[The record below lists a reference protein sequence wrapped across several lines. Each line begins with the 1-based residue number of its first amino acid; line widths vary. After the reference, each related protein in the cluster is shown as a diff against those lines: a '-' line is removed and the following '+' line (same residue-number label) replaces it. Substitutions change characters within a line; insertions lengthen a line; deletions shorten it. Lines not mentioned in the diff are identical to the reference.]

1 MNKKSHNKKRNVG
14 IIYEQLILTMSKGIV
29 ENNPI
34 ILEQAKNIIKSYFK
48 PGTELYKEHK
58 LFQALIKPEIN
69 DASLATA
76 ILGEAK
82 KASRA
87 HDFSRLEREKSKMI
101 RDINLSFGK
110 SFYKTK
116 IKEYKDFA
124 TVQTLINDW
133 RFESKDFERL
143 VEYENKAH
151 SILIRKKTS
160 INLNEQKVP
169 EINNLVVKIMTEK
182 FNNRYQK
189 RLTDVQKSL
198 IKQYV
203 FIDVSPDFKTTLESI
218 KESCTASLKEYHDTC
233 DSSLVKAKIAP
244 VLKELNEIDT
254 EKIDDEKF
262 SRFMTICQLQS
273 ELQGKING

>member
-14 IIYEQLILTMSKGIV
+14 IIYEQLILTVSKGIV
-29 ENNPI
+29 ENNHDI
-34 ILEQAKNIIKSYFK
+34 AAKAKNIIKKYFK

-87 HDFSRLEREKSKMI
+87 HDFSKLNREKSLMI
-101 RDINLSFGK
+101 RDINLTFGK
-110 SFYKTK
+110 SFYKIK
-116 IKEYKDFA
+116 IKEYKDLA

-133 RFESKDFERL
+133 RSESKNMERL
-143 VEYENKAH
+143 VEYENKVH
-151 SILIRKKTS
+151 KILTKEKTS
-160 INLNEQKVP
+160 QVISEHQAP

-182 FNNRYQK
+182 FNSRYGNK
-189 RLTDVQKSL
+189 LTELQRTL

-203 FIDVSPDFKTTLESI
+203 FTNTSPSFQSTLKSI
-218 KESCTASLKEYHDTC
+218 KESCLVALNQYHESC
-233 DSSLVKAKIAP
+233 DSAVVKSKISP
-244 VLKELNEIDT
+244 VLKELKELNT
-254 EKIDDEKF
+254 EVINDKTF
-262 SRFMTICQLQS
+262 SRFMTICQLQN
-273 ELQGKING
+273 ELKGK